1 MANGNNEV
9 IKKIRDLIE
18 KGGKIDPDTR
28 DILLFSAIVDIYDQL
43 SIVRSETQPAV
54 TFSKIGLW
62 IAAAVGSLVIGF
74 FFAVLTG
81 RVQLV
86 FR

>member
-28 DILLFSAIVDIYDQL
+28 DVLLFSAIVDIYDQL
-43 SIVRSETQPAV
+43 SIVRTETQPAIA
-54 TFSKIGLW
+54 FSRIGLW
-62 IAAAVGSLVIGF
+62 VAGGIGTLLIGLL
-74 FFAVLTG
+74 FAIFTG
-81 RVQLV
+81 KVELI

>member
-1 MANGNNEV
+1 MANGNNAV
-9 IKKIRDLIE
+9 ITKIRDLIE

-43 SIVRSETQPAV
+43 GIVRAETLPAV
-54 TFSKIGLW
+54 TFSRIGLW
-62 IAAAVGSLVIGF
+62 VAGGLGTLLVGLL
-74 FFAVLTG
+74 FAIFTG
-81 RVQLV
+81 KVELI